1 MTRSIKKGKT
11 DREKIYLSEKLKAKM
26 GKIGEYPLTFIE
38 APIGYGKTRSCME
51 YLKNS
56 EQFYIWKNISG
67 RDCSVC
73 WQQFCDAVSLI
84 DESIAEK
91 LRAGGVPE
99 NHAAAEKAAEM
110 FGKVN
115 REDPVIVV
123 LDTILDRLQDS
134 VAYFFEALARKNI
147 ENIHFVIIGRV
158 RFRNNREEL
167 RMKHLLLI
175 IDVFDFMLDRDD
187 IVKYFEMCGISVG
200 KGDAERLRRK
210 SDGWIAALYLTIL
223 HWDENRGRLD
233 IPDQIYDLFGQ
244 TLCREYTEEQFDF
257 LKRISPF
264 DNFTMDQA
272 RSVRQMRDPERILD
286 FILNSCGFIWKIPDT
301 SLYHINRLYREYLM
315 KMLEKGDPELRKK
328 AFKNAAD
335 WFFHNKSYYKA
346 AAYYYR
352 SGDYENMLKAFDL
365 DKGEHLRAAD
375 LYYMGTSYQKCPEE
389 IRNRHPAALMIYARQ
404 LRMCGKNRELE
415 KVMELLNSR
424 EVLSSVPEN
433 ERKEF
438 EGECEILRSYMN
450 FSDPSMVEDYQKC
463 GAEKKKHPSI
473 QAGRMSPYTFGS
485 PSIMFLYYTEAG
497 KLDELL
503 KKYTGTRELY
513 YHLTDNNSRGS
524 EYLFDAE
531 IQFNRGNLEK
541 ADILSHK
548 AGTVAAKYNQTGTGI
563 CAYFLQARI
572 SILKGETDK
581 GMKYLDQITSLA
593 TDVNK
598 RIYAATGEL
607 CESYIYAVF
616 NQLKYAA
623 DWICR
628 GEFATLDSMRLY
640 SPAEDFAYVV
650 YARILIARGEY
661 SKYLGLADEL
671 IEAAEK
677 NNNLMAQIYHHVYCT
692 AAYRRLS
699 IDNMAEEYLHRAIA
713 LAGEDGIIMPFAES
727 GRILNEMY
735 AQVDLSKSEKAFT
748 DRCLKFYS
756 RYEKHMN
763 VLLRGGSDTALSVL
777 TRRER
782 EISLLVADGKTN
794 KQIAGELNI
803 AEITVKKCLSN
814 IYARLGIPNRASLIR
829 EMIS

>member
-1 MTRSIKKGKT
+1 MTRSNKKGKT
-11 DREKIYLSEKLKAKM
+11 DKEKVYISEKLKRKM
-26 GKIGEYPLTFIE
+26 EKIGDYPLTFIE

-56 EQFYIWKNISG
+56 GQFHIWKNISG
-67 RDCSVC
+67 RDCNVC

-84 DESIAEK
+84 DRDSAEK
-91 LRAGGVPE
+91 LRSCGVPE
-99 NHAAAEKAAEM
+99 NHAAAEKAAETI
-110 FGKVN
+110 GKLN
-115 REDPVIVV
+115 QKDPVIIV

-134 VAYFFEALARKNI
+134 VAYFFEVLARKNSK
-147 ENIHFVIIGRV
+147 NIHFVFIGRV
-158 RFRNNREEL
+158 CFRNNREEL

-187 IVKYFEMCGISVG
+187 IVNYFELCGISIG
-200 KGDAERLRRK
+200 KGDAERLRRR

-223 HWDENRGRLD
+223 HWDENGDRLD
-233 IPDQIYDLFGQ
+233 IPDQIHDLFGQ

-286 FILNSCGFIWKIPDT
+286 FVLNSCGFIWKIPNT
-301 SLYHINRLYREYLM
+301 SQHHINRLYREYLM
-315 KMLEKGDPELRKK
+315 KMLEKGDPEFRKK
-328 AFKNAAD
+328 AYKNAAD
-335 WFFHNKSYYKA
+335 WFFHNKSYYRA
-346 AAYYYR
+346 AAYYYK
-352 SGDYENMLKAFDL
+352 SGDYENMLKAFEL
-365 DKGEHLRAAD
+365 DKGEHLRPSD
-375 LYYMGTSYQKCPEE
+375 LYRMGVSYSKCPEE
-389 IRNRHPAALMIYARQ
+389 IRNRHYISLMIYARQ
-404 LRMCGKNRELE
+404 LRMCGKIDKLKEL
-415 KVMELLNSR
+415 MGILNSE
-424 EVLSSVPEN
+424 EVLSQVPEN
-433 ERKEF
+433 EKAVF
-438 EGECEILRSYMN
+438 EGEYHLLQSYLNYNKPSVIPEFLKQCTEKLR
-450 FSDPSMVEDYQKC
+450 
-463 GAEKKKHPSI
+463 HPSS
-473 QAGRMSPYTFGS
+473 QAGRMSPCTFGS
-485 PSIMFLYYTEAG
+485 PSILFLHYTEAG

-503 KKYTGTRELY
+503 KKYTETRELY
-513 YHLTDNNSRGS
+513 YRLTDNNSRGS

-572 SILKGETDK
+572 SILKGETEK
-581 GMKYLDQITSLA
+581 GMKYLDQITGLA

-628 GEFATLDSMRLY
+628 GEFATSGSMGLY
-640 SPAEDFAYVV
+640 NPAEDFAYVV
-650 YARILIARGEY
+650 YARILIDRGEY

-671 IEAAEK
+671 IEAAVK
-677 NNNLMAQIYHHVYCT
+677 NHNLMAQIYHHVFC
-692 AAYRRLS
+692 AASYRRLS
-699 IDNMAEEYLHRAIA
+699 IADQAEEYLHRAIE
-713 LAGEDGIIMPFAES
+713 LAGDDGMIMPFAES

-735 AQVDLSKSEKAFT
+735 DQVELSKKEKVFT
-748 DRCLKFYS
+748 DRCVKLYS

-814 IYARLGIPNRASLIR
+814 IYARLGVPNRASLIR